1 VSDALT
7 GNRQFVKDIPNT
19 ILTWDPIAGEYN
31 PTNGWNELGGVAY
44 YETYWDTSAY
54 SLNDLTYYPITSVLQ
69 DGQPYINV
77 MVDNTNA
84 AEYILDIV
92 SQEKLD
98 INETVL
104 EMLQGNLPGQPLSKH
119 DFTQILMC
127 QFRLLAPT
135 LQFNTASIVTPI
147 NLGQFGSLEPTAASK
162 LWIYRIVYP
171 TATTIS
177 AGDTFSVPATRF
189 IMNGAVAKE
198 SELEYM
204 MRLKRSFELAQ

>member
-1 VSDALT
+1 MSDALT

-119 DFTQILMC
+119 DFTQILI
-127 QFRLLAPT
+127 T
-135 LQFNTASIVTPI
+135 YN
-147 NLGQFGSLEPTAASK
+147 K
-162 LWIYRIVYP
+162 LK
-171 TATTIS
+171 
-177 AGDTFSVPATRF
+177 TRF
-189 IMNGAVAKE
+189 IYYINY
-198 SELEYM
+198 LFP
-204 MRLKRSFELAQ
+204 L